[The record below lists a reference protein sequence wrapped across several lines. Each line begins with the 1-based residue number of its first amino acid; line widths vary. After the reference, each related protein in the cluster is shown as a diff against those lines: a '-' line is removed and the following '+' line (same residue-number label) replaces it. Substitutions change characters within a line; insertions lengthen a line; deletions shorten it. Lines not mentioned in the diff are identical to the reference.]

1 MSKNDHKNKKDST
14 KRKGKNNLIENKI
27 KFKYPTLYF
36 LLKNGAS
43 FGVLGV

>member
-36 LLKNGAS
+36 RECNKKCVNR
-43 FGVLGV
+43 

>member
-36 LLKNGAS
+36 L
-43 FGVLGV
+43 GVSRKLCKFF